1 MGEGRALAGWLR
13 SDMELDEV
21 LRRRRMV
28 RRYTDEPVAPRDV
41 DALVGAALRAPSAG
55 FTQGFRLLVLT
66 GDADRARL
74 WEATDWEP
82 PDPERA
88 RMSEQMRAAPLVIV
102 PLCSEAAYRA
112 RYAEPDK
119 AWVPKDV
126 DIWVTP
132 FWYLDAAFASMLV
145 LLKAVDL
152 DLGAL
157 FMGTTPGFAP
167 RFREAFG
174 VPGDFEPIGL
184 ILVGRRHPDVGPAY
198 RSERRRPVEEMVHR
212 GRWGG
217 R

>member
-1 MGEGRALAGWLR
+1 
-13 SDMELDEV
+13 MELDEV

-28 RRYTDEPVAPRDV
+28 RHFSDEAVSAEDL
-41 DALVGAALRAPSAG
+41 DALVAAALRAPSAG

-66 GDADRARL
+66 DPADRERL
-74 WEATDWEP
+74 WEATDWSP
-82 PDPERA
+82 PDPQRD
-88 RMSEQMRAAPLVIV
+88 RMAAEMRAAPAVIV
-102 PLCSEAAYRA
+102 PLCSEAAYRE

-119 AWVPKDV
+119 AWIPDE
-126 DIWVTP
+126 DIWAVP
-132 FWYLDAAFASMLV
+132 YWYVDAGFAAMLV

-152 DLGAL
+152 GLGAV
-157 FMGTTPGFAP
+157 FIGQTPRFVP

-174 VPGDFEPIGL
+174 VPDAFEPIGL
-184 ILVGRRHPDVGPAY
+184 VLVGHRHPDVGPAY